1 MTEMPIDA
9 PPSTNTRAVR
19 LTEIAR
25 TFLKIGAMSYGGP
38 AIMGI
43 TQSEVQENR
52 GGIAKEEFVQACRVG
67 PQARKER
74 VMRRLLRCG
83 LALVLVMAAL
93 PTGDRTAHAA
103 DSILTEILRRGT
115 VRIAIAIA
123 TPPLRFE
130 DENGNLQ
137 GYEIDIANR
146 LAKDLGVTID
156 WIKTN
161 AAGRVAMLQTKQAD
175 ITIASF
181 TPNLERL
188 KTIGFTDP
196 YSTAVLSLLSRTDR
210 KDLGSVADFN
220 RPEVKFA
227 IPRGS
232 TVAKAIATYT
242 PKATVV
248 EFSGFAD
255 VIAALYA
262 GQADAMAI
270 PEAMVNWIAKNSGGK
285 YHNAG
290 ALGPPEDDAIGFP
303 QGDFVWWLWLNRFV
317 REINEDGTNYTLWI
331 KWFGDA
337 PMPPFIKPPPK
348 SG

>member
-1 MTEMPIDA
+1 
-9 PPSTNTRAVR
+9 
-19 LTEIAR
+19 
-25 TFLKIGAMSYGGP
+25 
-38 AIMGI
+38 
-43 TQSEVQENR
+43 
-52 GGIAKEEFVQACRVG
+52 
-67 PQARKER
+67 
-74 VMRRLLRCG
+74 MRWLLRGG

-93 PTGDRTAHAA
+93 LTQDRAAQAA

-115 VRIAIAIA
+115 VRIAIVLGA
-123 TPPLRFE
+123 PPIRFE

-137 GYEIDIANR
+137 GYDIDVANR

-156 WIKTN
+156 WIKTDT
-161 AAGRVAMLQTKQAD
+161 AGRVAMLQTKKVD

-196 YSTAVLSLLSRTDR
+196 YLIDVLSLLSRTDR
-210 KDLGSVADFN
+210 KDLGSLADFN
-220 RPEVKFA
+220 RPEVKIT

-232 TVAKAIATYT
+232 TVAKAIATYA

-248 EFSGFAD
+248 EFSRFPDAT
-255 VIAALYA
+255 AALDA
-262 GQADAMAI
+262 GQVDAIVVVDAV
-270 PEAMVNWIAKNSGGK
+270 VNWTAKNSGGK

-290 ALGPPEDDAIGFP
+290 ALGPPEDSAIGFP

-317 REINEDGTNYTLWI
+317 REINEDGTNYTLWV

-337 PMPPFIKPPPK
+337 PMPAFIKPPPK

>member
-9 PPSTNTRAVR
+9 PPSTNTPAVR

-74 VMRRLLRCG
+74 VMR
-83 LALVLVMAAL
+83 AL

-115 VRIAIAIA
+115 VRIAIAVA
-123 TPPLRFE
+123 APPLRFE

-290 ALGPPEDDAIGFP
+290 ALGPPEDEAIGFP